1 MPDALDKQQDMCL
14 LCICAA
20 ACGAMHHVRP
30 GANECDHVAAA
41 PPMTVL
47 ESSTGTLRCAAL
59 ALPGV
64 AADNHTP
71 TEEEYVQQCTAQPA
85 CWNSYPFEVFAA

>member
-30 GANECDHVAAA
+30 GANGCDHVAAA

-64 AADNHTP
+64 AADNHTHHGRR
-71 TEEEYVQQCTAQPA
+71 VCTAMHSTA
-85 CWNSYPFEVFAA
+85 SVLELLSI